1 MAGSIGWPPKYPE
14 RGVRPRVLAPGYRA
28 PLPFSPDARLVSRT
42 KVNLLIGAIICLGAA
57 QLLGIYGLATRKA
70 DLIFALLMIGLLTA
84 AVVMGLDYAYHRVH

>member
-1 MAGSIGWPPKYPE
+1 
-14 RGVRPRVLAPGYRA
+14 VLAGGYSA
-28 PLPFSPDARLVSRT
+28 PLPFSPDARPVPQT

-70 DLIFALLMIGLLTA
+70 DLIFAILMVGLLAA

>member
-1 MAGSIGWPPKYPE
+1 MLAAGYS
-14 RGVRPRVLAPGYRA
+14 A
-28 PLPFSPDARLVSRT
+28 PLPFPPDARLLPRT

-70 DLIFALLMIGLLTA
+70 DLIFAILMFGLLAA